1 MFDLENRGETLIF
14 MSSHFDKTMT
24 ILISHFLRFGALKIL
39 TGDYFV
45 LKINQIIYS
54 KQKIGCFIHF
64 FRIFPSTFPTAVFP
78 FTLYRVAYKWRMNR
92 ITYQQVND

>member
-1 MFDLENRGETLIF
+1 
-14 MSSHFDKTMT
+14 MSGHFDETNMT

-45 LKINQIIYS
+45 LRINQIIYS

-64 FRIFPSTFPTAVFP
+64 IIFASTFPTAVFP
-78 FTLYRVAYKWRMNR
+78 IHFIQGGVLVAYG
-92 ITYQQVND
+92 